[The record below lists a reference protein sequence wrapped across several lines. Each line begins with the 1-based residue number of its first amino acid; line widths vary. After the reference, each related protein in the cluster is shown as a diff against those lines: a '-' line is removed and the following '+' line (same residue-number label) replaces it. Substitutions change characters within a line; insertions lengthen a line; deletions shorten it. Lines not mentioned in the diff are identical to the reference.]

1 MAAGLHTGRDGD
13 LAESRRHARSQVLA
27 LARDVAPLGTRGRVG
42 VVVPP
47 RGAGVGSDSCA
58 RRVGG
63 WAIGGGIAAVALCV
77 AFDRVAPAGVAM
89 LPVVLVPGAVVALTD
104 ASPSN
109 IG

>member
-1 MAAGLHTGRDGD
+1 
-13 LAESRRHARSQVLA
+13 
-27 LARDVAPLGTRGRVG
+27 
-42 VVVPP
+42 
-47 RGAGVGSDSCA
+47 VGSDSCA

-109 IG
+109 IGWEVAQLPGRYLADFGFRTLNARLVDMRGEP

>member
-1 MAAGLHTGRDGD
+1 
-13 LAESRRHARSQVLA
+13 
-27 LARDVAPLGTRGRVG
+27 
-42 VVVPP
+42 
-47 RGAGVGSDSCA
+47 
-58 RRVGG
+58 
-63 WAIGGGIAAVALCV
+63 V